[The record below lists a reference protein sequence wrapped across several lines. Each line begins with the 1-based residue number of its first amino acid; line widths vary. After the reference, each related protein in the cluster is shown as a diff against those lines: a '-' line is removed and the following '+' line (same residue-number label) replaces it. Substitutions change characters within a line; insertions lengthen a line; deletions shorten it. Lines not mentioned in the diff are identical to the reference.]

1 MKELHQSNSKSA
13 IQEIREKLK
22 AIIDC
27 EDTDFSDFVDAVAHD
42 YALPAVRDCLIF
54 YTTGRITAYIK
65 QHTQCSTC
73 LNAFLTT
80 SEIHAD
86 TISFSCDQLPESLSR
101 FAKINKDFI
110 HPNVKLYK
118 LITVV
123 EYLFNKHCR
132 SSNSFDL
139 ILDDLISSETKFSFQ
154 CKEHANE
161 AVEMLAYIIQF
172 YLQIRMRQF
181 VRQEMAE
188 IKKVSVLKKKAA
200 KLCDT

>member
-1 MKELHQSNSKSA
+1 M
-13 IQEIREKLK
+13 K

-27 EDTDFSDFVDAVAHD
+27 EDTDFSDFVYAVAHD
-42 YALPAVRDCLIF
+42 YALLAVRDCLIF
-54 YTTGRITAYIK
+54 YTTDGRITAYIK
-65 QHTQCSTC
+65 QRTQYSTC

-80 SEIHAD
+80 SEIHVD
-86 TISFSCDQLPESLSR
+86 TISFSCDQLPDSLSR
-101 FAKINKDFI
+101 FAKINKDLI

-139 ILDDLISSETKFSFQ
+139 ILDDLISCETIFIFQ

-161 AVEMLAYIIQF
+161 AVEMLAYVI
-172 YLQIRMRQF
+172 
-181 VRQEMAE
+181 
-188 IKKVSVLKKKAA
+188 
-200 KLCDT
+200 

>member
-13 IQEIREKLK
+13 IQEIREELK

-27 EDTDFSDFVDAVAHD
+27 EDTHFSDFVDAVAHD
-42 YALPAVRDCLIF
+42 YALPAVRDCLIV
-54 YTTGRITAYIK
+54 YTTGHITAYIK
-65 QHTQCSTC
+65 QQTLSSTC
-73 LNAFLTT
+73 LNALLTT

-86 TISFSCDQLPESLSR
+86 TISFSCDQLPESLSG
-101 FAKINKDFI
+101 FVKINKDSI

-118 LITVV
+118 LIRVV

-132 SSNSFDL
+132 SSNSFDP

-172 YLQIRMRQF
+172 LSSNTDETIR
-181 VRQEMAE
+181 
-188 IKKVSVLKKKAA
+188 K
-200 KLCDT
+200 TGNG

>member
-1 MKELHQSNSKSA
+1 MEKLYSTFDGNPPEPLITISKLKELHQSNSKST

-27 EDTDFSDFVDAVAHD
+27 EDTDFNDFVDAVAHD
-42 YALPAVRDCLIF
+42 YALPAVGDCLIF

-73 LNAFLTT
+73 LNAFLTN

-101 FAKINKDFI
+101 FA
-110 HPNVKLYK
+110 
-118 LITVV
+118 
-123 EYLFNKHCR
+123 
-132 SSNSFDL
+132 
-139 ILDDLISSETKFSFQ
+139 
-154 CKEHANE
+154 
-161 AVEMLAYIIQF
+161 YIIQF
-172 YLQIRMRQF
+172 YLQIRIRQF

-188 IKKVSVLKKKAA
+188 ITKVSVLKKKAA